1 MAALGETASQAVR
14 QACRSSAG
22 AFPESSHLEKVTLRP
37 GLAHLCL
44 QFRMMQELAGP
55 GSYHPWS

>member
-1 MAALGETASQAVR
+1 MAALGETALQAVR

-37 GLAHLCL
+37 GLAHLRL
-44 QFRMMQELAGP
+44 QFRMTQELAGP
-55 GSYHPWS
+55 GS